1 MNMVDMHSRL
11 ESALDMVALMMAVFS
26 SFALSK
32 QLIISGPERNVQK

>member
-11 ESALDMVALMMAVFS
+11 ESELDMVALMMAVFS

-32 QLIISGPERNVQK
+32 RQISSGPERNVQK